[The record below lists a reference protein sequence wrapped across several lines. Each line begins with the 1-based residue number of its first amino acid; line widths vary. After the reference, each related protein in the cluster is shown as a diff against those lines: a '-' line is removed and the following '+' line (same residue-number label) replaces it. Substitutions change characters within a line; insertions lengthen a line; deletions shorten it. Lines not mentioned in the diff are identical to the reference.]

1 MMIATAHGKVRVL
14 SRPPDARLLMARA
27 LLPKPRQPVLPEL
40 TLRLA
45 SMAARPADL
54 QAYGELTGQH
64 AGPALPLAWPQV
76 WGFRL
81 QMALLTDRLFPLP
94 IWSALQVRNRLLQH
108 ERLAADEPY
117 AIAVRPRALRRLDK
131 GIEVDLHCT
140 LHDREQHLVWES
152 LSTFYWRGRT
162 GAQLDAVSPR
172 AASPVLDAAA
182 AVAAQWR
189 SGQGS
194 GWRFGALTGD
204 YNGLHWSDRYARAFG
219 FPRAFHHPTRVVGQC
234 LAHLSIASEAA
245 RQQLDVWIKGPVFY
259 RSELA
264 LRRQRAGD
272 AELFALHVDTDPRP
286 AIVGRWALA
295 DGSTGL
301 DAAASIAAPM
311 GASGSIGRS

>member
-1 MMIATAHGKVRVL
+1 MIATTHAQVRVL
-14 SRPPDARLLMARA
+14 RSPPDAWLFMTRA
-27 LLPKPRQPVLPEL
+27 LLPKPHRLALPEL
-40 TLRLA
+40 TLRLEPA
-45 SMAARPADL
+45 PARPADL
-54 QAYGELTGQH
+54 QAYGELTSQH
-64 AGPALPLAWPQV
+64 AGPVLPLTWPQV

-108 ERLAADEPY
+108 ERLVANEPY

-131 GIEVDLHCT
+131 GMEVDLHCA
-140 LHDREQHLVWES
+140 LQDRDRHLVWES

-162 GAQLDAVSPR
+162 SAQLDDVSPS
-172 AASPVLDAAA
+172 AASPVLDATA
-182 AVAAQWR
+182 AVAAQWP

-219 FPRAFHHPTRVVGQC
+219 FLRAFHHPTRVVGQC
-234 LAHLSIASEAA
+234 LAQLSIDGEAA

-295 DGSTGL
+295 NGSTDL
-301 DAAASIAAPM
+301 DAAASAVAPT
-311 GASGSIGRS
+311 GTSGSA